1 MEKVMVKTAV
11 GATVSQ
17 DYWATQGLR
26 GQEQEGLM
34 EGQVM

>member
-1 MEKVMVKTAV
+1 VVKTAV
-11 GATVSQ
+11 G
-17 DYWATQGLR
+17 ATQGLR

>member
-1 MEKVMVKTAV
+1 VVKTAL

-17 DYWATQGLR
+17 DYLR